1 MMHFSI
7 FYSVFGLLI
16 NTIIIP
22 FDRGANIPGSS
33 RAPQVINKNLNFNN
47 IVNNYTV
54 DCDNKNIRSI
64 FEEGYF
70 RTWKTLNNNIFPLVI
85 GGDHTISVASI
96 SAVNDYCVSQ
106 KCSLGVLWIDA
117 HADINTYDKSKSK
130 NYHGMPLA
138 FLTGLED
145 TKINTFNINLPFKD
159 ILYIGIRDLDNYEK
173 EIIDKY
179 NIKYITCDSNF
190 NTIKDTILDFVKDS
204 KVHISFDIDSLDK
217 KYFKSCNT
225 LVDNGLDI
233 FKTRY
238 IFDVLK
244 KYCKINSMDITEINF
259 MKCSPKEIYK
269 DYEILKYITNELN
282 LFK

>member
-1 MMHFSI
+1 MI
-7 FYSVFGLLI
+7 L
-16 NTIIIP
+16 
-22 FDRGANIPGSS
+22 
-33 RAPQVINKNLNFNN
+33 KNFFNN
-47 IVNNYTV
+47 VLLCCHGFGNTNIDTKYTP
-54 DCDNKNIRSI
+54 NILSPYI
-64 FEEGYF
+64 
-70 RTWKTLNNNIFPLVI
+70 NSNNIIKVPEKETLYSSLYEINYLAKKYPKNTLFI
-85 GGDHTISVASI
+85 GGDHSI
-96 SAVNDYCVSQ
+96 SIATINAVYKPNM
-106 KCSLGVLWIDA
+106 KIIWIDA

-244 KYCKINSMDITEINF
+244 KNCKINSMDITEINF